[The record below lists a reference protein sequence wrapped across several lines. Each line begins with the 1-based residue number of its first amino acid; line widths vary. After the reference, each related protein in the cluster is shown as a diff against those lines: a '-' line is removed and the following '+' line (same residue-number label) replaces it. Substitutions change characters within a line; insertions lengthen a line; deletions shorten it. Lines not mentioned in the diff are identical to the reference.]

1 MSVAHHAAC
10 RLDGGSGGAAS
21 RPEMLQPLAIARSQ
35 YRGGNPQT
43 RAFD

>member
-10 RLDGGSGGAAS
+10 RLDGLAAEQ
-21 RPEMLQPLAIARSQ
+21 RAGLEMLQALAIARPQ
-35 YRGGNPQT
+35 YRGGNPQS